1 MENNIS
7 NDSIINN
14 FDFNKK
20 LYFLLKKVYANK
32 SFIIIFVLA
41 SVILTAIYSFILD
54 EVYRATSVV
63 LLSPPAF
70 RGDKAS
76 DVGELAPESLS
87 VKTYREILLSDS
99 ILDAVRIK
107 ANLKN
112 DEGHYMALNDMR
124 INMSAKID
132 IIQETSSGIKFSPA
146 IQLIVKAD
154 TPKKAAD
161 IANVW
166 SDISVERAK
175 LISKKSKEGSIS
187 FLSTEF
193 NRVDK
198 DLKMKEM
205 EFKTTQDK
213 YNSRIDNLK
222 QESDNLSRKMQDE
235 YDQKI
240 TELMIETEKLYK
252 DYDVESY
259 NLKKKLIDDYDSKI
273 AAISSDLKV
282 ELKKKELIT
291 DEEKISEF
299 EKKLSDVQNNLKTL
313 TQRLQELDKEIKEHP
328 QLLVLAKAITDDS
341 LWNKI
346 MENGSKQLPDEL
358 KKLKLVS
365 EELNPIYEKLMTDL
379 TATKVDL
386 NTAKIEEESLKGLL
400 KTKKEDRDKL
410 NKEILEGTNKIESLI
425 REKDTE
431 TDKLDR
437 DREAGSK
444 QLKEER
450 ETKFDLLQREAAT
463 EKNILDRERKVI
475 EDNMTREKTIKCD
488 SLQRDVDNFKA
499 KHLILGSKYQNAQIT
514 DADETPDIRKISD
527 AVIPDQRIFPNRFEM
542 VVTAFFTS
550 LAVAILLVYLS
561 GFLKGMLAEITKN
574 QV

>member
-1 MENNIS
+1 M
-7 NDSIINN
+7 
-14 FDFNKK
+14 
-20 LYFLLKKVYANK
+20 KKVYANK

-41 SVILTAIYSFILD
+41 SVILTTIYSFILD

-87 VKTYREILLSDS
+87 VKTYRDILLSDS

-107 ANLKN
+107 ADLKN
-112 DEGHYMALNDMR
+112 DDGHYMALNDMR

-166 SDISVERAK
+166 ADISVERAK

-193 NRVDK
+193 NRVDN
-198 DLKMKEM
+198 DLKKKET
-205 EFKTTQDK
+205 ELKTTQDR
-213 YNSRIDNLK
+213 YNSSVENLK
-222 QESDNLSRKMQDE
+222 QESDELLRKMQDE

-240 TELMIETEKLYK
+240 TELLMETEKLYK
-252 DYDVESY
+252 DFDVESY

-273 AAISSDLKV
+273 AVISSDLKV

-299 EKKLSDVQNNLKTL
+299 EKRLLNVQNNLKTL
-313 TQRLQELDKEIKEHP
+313 TQRLQELEKEIKEHP

-400 KTKKEDRDKL
+400 KTKKEERDKL

-499 KHLILGSKYQNAQIT
+499 KHLILGSKFQNAQIT

-527 AVIPDQRIFPNRFEM
+527 AVIPDQRIFPNRFEI

-550 LAVAILLVYLS
+550 LAIAILLVYLS
-561 GFLKGMLAEITKN
+561 GFLKGMLSEITKN